1 MKTNILITGVAG
13 FIGFSLARKF
23 LENNYKIYGIDNLNN
38 YYDRNLKFDRL
49 KILKKKKNFYFKKLD
64 LKNYKSLENYIKKYK
79 INFIIHLAAQ
89 AGVRYSLKDP
99 HTYIDNNV
107 TAFLNILE
115 IMKKRKIK
123 KIIYA
128 SSSSVYGKI
137 KNKMFSEILDTSSQ
151 INMYA
156 VSKKT
161 NELMAHAY
169 HDLYKINSI
178 GLRFFTVYGPYG
190 RPDMSL
196 NIFADGIRN
205 LKKFELF
212 NNGKMVRDFTFID
225 DVVLSVFKIFKKFS
239 KSKKHSCNIFNIGT
253 SSPVKLKKYVK
264 LISDNLKKKPKI
276 VLTKLQ
282 KGDVKS
288 TVSNSSKLY
297 KYIKFKPI
305 TKVDEGIKKFI
316 NWFTSYYK

>member
-1 MKTNILITGVAG
+1 MKEKILITGVAG
-13 FIGFSLARKF
+13 FIGFSLAKKF
-23 LENNYKIYGIDNLNN
+23 LKNNYKIYGIDNVNN
-38 YYDRNLKFDRL
+38 YYDTKLKIDRL
-49 KILKKKKNFYFKKLD
+49 KILKNNKKFFFKKID
-64 LKNYKSLENYIKKYK
+64 LKNFKDLENYIKQNK

-89 AGVRYSLKDP
+89 AGVRFSLKNP
-99 HTYIDNNV
+99 QTYIDNNI
-107 TAFLNILE
+107 TGFLNILE

-128 SSSSVYGKI
+128 SSSSVYGKVKKKI
-137 KNKMFSEILDTSSQ
+137 FTENLDTNSQ
-151 INMYA
+151 ISMYA

-196 NIFADGIRN
+196 NIFADGISN
-205 LKKFELF
+205 SKKFQLF

-225 DVVLSVFKIFKKFS
+225 DVVISVFKLFKKFS
-239 KSKKHSCNIFNIGT
+239 KSKKQTYEIFNIGT
-253 SSPVKLKKYVK
+253 SRPVRLKKYVK
-264 LISDNLKKKPKI
+264 LISSNLNKKPKI
-276 VLTKLQ
+276 VLAKLQ

-288 TVSNSSKLY
+288 TISNSNKLY
-297 KYIKFKPI
+297 KYINFKPI
-305 TKVDEGIKKFI
+305 TKVDEGIKRFI
-316 NWFTSYYK
+316 NWFNNYY

>member
-1 MKTNILITGVAG
+1 MPKNKILITGSAG
-13 FIGFSLARKF
+13 FIGFHLSKYFLDKKF
-23 LENNYKIYGIDNLNN
+23 EVVGIDNLNN
-38 YYDRNLKFDRL
+38 YYDKKLKFNRL
-49 KILKKKKNFYFKKLD
+49 KILKKKKSFYFKKLD
-64 LKNYKSLENYIKKYK
+64 LKNYKDLEKYIKKYK

-89 AGVRYSLKDP
+89 AGVRYSLKNP
-99 HTYIDNNV
+99 HTYIDNNI

-137 KNKMFSEILDTSSQ
+137 KNKIFSESLDTSSQ
-151 INMYA
+151 INIYA

-212 NNGKMVRDFTFID
+212 NNGKMVRDFTYID
-225 DVVLSVFKIFKKFS
+225 DVVTSVFKLFKKFS
-239 KSKKHSCNIFNIGT
+239 ISKKKTCNIYCVHGISVQTLLIIRAQLLPFPNLIIE
-253 SSPVKLKKYVK
+253 VK
-264 LISDNLKKKPKI
+264 
-276 VLTKLQ
+276 
-282 KGDVKS
+282 
-288 TVSNSSKLY
+288 
-297 KYIKFKPI
+297 
-305 TKVDEGIKKFI
+305 GIA
-316 NWFTSYYK
+316 

>member
-1 MKTNILITGVAG
+1 MKDKILITGTAG
-13 FIGFSLARKF
+13 FIGFSLAKKF
-23 LENNYKIYGIDNLNN
+23 LENNYTIYGIDNLNN
-38 YYDRNLKFDRL
+38 YYDKNLKIHRI
-49 KILKKKKNFYFKKLD
+49 KILKKNKKFFFQKLD
-64 LKNYKSLENYIKKYK
+64 LKNLNKLDNYIKKHK

-89 AGVRYSLKDP
+89 AGVRFSLKNP
-99 HTYIDNNV
+99 HTYIDNNI

-115 IMKKRKIK
+115 IMKKRKIR

-128 SSSSVYGKI
+128 SSSSVYGKVQ
-137 KNKMFSEILDTSSQ
+137 NKIFNESLDTNSQ

-161 NELMAHAY
+161 NELTAHAY

-196 NIFADGIRN
+196 NIFADGIKN
-205 LKKFELF
+205 SKKFQLF
-212 NNGKMVRDFTFID
+212 NKGDMVRDFTFID
-225 DVVLSVFKIFKKFS
+225 DVVISVFKIYKKFTTS
-239 KSKKHSCNIFNIGT
+239 TKPTCDIFNVGT
-253 SSPVKLKKYVK
+253 SSPVKLKKYVR
-264 LISDNLKKKPKI
+264 LISDYLNKKPKI
-276 VLTKLQ
+276 ILAKLQ

-288 TVSNSSKLY
+288 TISNSSKLY
-297 KYIKFKPI
+297 RYINFKPI

-316 NWFTSYYK
+316 NWFTVYYK

>member
-1 MKTNILITGVAG
+1 LKTNILITGVAG

>member
-13 FIGFSLARKF
+13 FIGFSCARKF

-38 YYDRNLKFDRL
+38 YYDQKLKFDRL

-64 LKNYKSLENYIKKYK
+64 LKNYKSLESYIKKYK

-89 AGVRYSLKDP
+89 AGVRYSLKNP
-99 HTYIDNNV
+99 HTYIENNV

-137 KNKMFSEILDTSSQ
+137 KNKIFSESLDTSSQ
-151 INMYA
+151 INIYA
-156 VSKKT
+156 ASKKS

-169 HDLYKINSI
+169 HDLYRINSI

-205 LKKFELF
+205 SKKFELF

-225 DVVLSVFKIFKKFS
+225 DVVTSVFKLFKKFS
-239 KSKKHSCNIFNIGT
+239 ISKKQTCNIFNIGT
-253 SSPVKLKKYVK
+253 SSPVRLKKYVK
-264 LISDNLKKKPKI
+264 LISNNLNKKPKI
-276 VLTKLQ
+276 ILTKLQ
-282 KGDVKS
+282 KGDVRS
-288 TVSNSSKLY
+288 TISNSSKLY
-297 KYIKFKPI
+297 KYINFKPI

-316 NWFTSYYK
+316 NWFTAYYK